1 MRSIRKS
8 WKRWGE
14 AMKELLKKWNSPQVI
29 RILLVGLLGIFLILL
44 SVPGLFSSG
53 ENEGGTKSEKAFS
66 KDSDTE
72 ESVEEQFEEALRM
85 VDGIEDVEVVV
96 SWSED
101 TLYGTKHEREAKGI
115 LVVVKGRDDIAIKE
129 EIINAAEVLFG
140 LPVHK
145 IKVMK
150 KKG

>member
-1 MRSIRKS
+1 
-8 WKRWGE
+8 
-14 AMKELLKKWNSPQVI
+14 MKELLKKWNSPQVI
-29 RILLVGLLGIFLILL
+29 RILLVGILGVFLILL

-53 ENEGGTKSEKAFS
+53 EEGEGEMGKKAFS
-66 KDSDTE
+66 KESDTGKE
-72 ESVEEQFEEALRM
+72 VEEQFEEALRM

-96 SWSED
+96 SWSEKEPYSTD
-101 TLYGTKHEREAKGI
+101 GERTAKGI
-115 LVVVKGRDDIAIKE
+115 LVVVKGRDDIAVKE